1 MNAPDLS
8 VYYAVHAGLR
18 KAAHRL
24 AETAGS
30 LDPSETRPL
39 KAFRS
44 YWKGYEGEVLT
55 HHTVEDDFFFV
66 ALSERVPVARDYMAR
81 IGAEHHDLD
90 ELMSESGLAIGR
102 VADGVDGAAAAAEL
116 ALKELAVHMDA
127 HLDFED
133 ANILPLFVRHFTAEE
148 YSELDER
155 AMKSLG
161 IGRQAAFSVP
171 FVVSSVSPEER
182 VRLIAEAPLPL
193 RALYRMTRGHY
204 DRMTAAAFG
213 RRVLEEVR

>member
-8 VYYAVHAGLR
+8 VYHAVHAGLR
-18 KAAHRL
+18 KAAHQL
-24 AETAGS
+24 AATAGG
-30 LDPSETRPL
+30 LDTTEPRQL

-66 ALSERVPVARDYMAR
+66 ALADRVPVARDYMAR

-90 ELMSESGLAIGR
+90 ELMSESNLAIGR
-102 VADGVDGAAAAAEL
+102 VAAGADGAAAAAEL
-116 ALKELAVHMDA
+116 VLQELAPHMDA

-133 ANILPLFVRHFTAEE
+133 AEILPLFERHFTAEE
-148 YSELDER
+148 YSELDQR

-161 IGRQAAFSVP
+161 SAR
-171 FVVSSVSPEER
+171 
-182 VRLIAEAPLPL
+182 
-193 RALYRMTRGHY
+193 
-204 DRMTAAAFG
+204 
-213 RRVLEEVR
+213 